1 MKNEKNIT
9 FSEND
14 NRISY
19 SYQHIEGMD
28 DVLNYFKQKL
38 IENDFEYKI
47 VHQLSGLI
55 YINMS
60 PLHDEKFGKLL
71 WFKGLEQ
78 LHKK

>member
-1 MKNEKNIT
+1 
-9 FSEND
+9 
-14 NRISY
+14 
-19 SYQHIEGMD
+19 MD